1 MGAGFC
7 AIELGGAIGL
17 GVARF
22 GAVSWETGGIVG
34 VAGRRSAA
42 PGVVGV
48 EGCVGAV
55 RGGSVDK

>member
-1 MGAGFC
+1 M
-7 AIELGGAIGL
+7 GAIGL

-22 GAVSWETGGIVG
+22 GAAVSWEIGGIVG
-34 VAGRRSAA
+34 ATVMRAVA

-55 RGGSVDK
+55 RGGIVDK